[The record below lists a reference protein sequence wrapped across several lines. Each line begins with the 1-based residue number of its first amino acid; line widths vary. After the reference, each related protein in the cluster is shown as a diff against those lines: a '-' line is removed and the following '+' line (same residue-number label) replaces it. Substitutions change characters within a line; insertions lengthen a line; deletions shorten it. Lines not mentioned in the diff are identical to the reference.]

1 MKNISGRVIDNI
13 MALNNAKNKI
23 DSFGSPVFASELD
36 MNMIQHPRSKTH
48 DLDTISVGRGD
59 LV

>member
-36 MNMIQHPRSKTH
+36 MNMMRPTSTEQ
-48 DLDTISVGRGD
+48 DYFSVGRWD